1 MVAFNLAV
9 DSAMPTATADNP
21 GPEFPAPSARP
32 RISRRWSRALVIAL
46 SLIGAFAL
54 IRAAIACCEG
64 QFFLIAALELVGCV
78 VCLILA
84 IGLDRVTARLDR
96 AFAASEAQRRRI
108 ESAEARLRDS
118 LARQQDLT
126 QRERALRRE
135 LDHRVR
141 NNLAALLGLVR
152 LYRRSGNP
160 GASITQIES
169 KLHAMREVHEMLAT
183 ADEQDVVLS
192 ELVRRLGALI
202 IGDAAAAAVTIRTP
216 EGAIAAQQAAP
227 LAIIL
232 QELFTN
238 SFKHGALR
246 AGEAL
251 GRVEVAWRPADHGFT
266 LTWREH
272 APLGPAVDA
281 SLPEGLGTSLIR
293 GFARSELQGDC
304 VFTRSASG
312 LSVELRAGV
321 PLILRPAAAFP
332 ASTPSIRPL
341 AGAPLAAARAREE

>member
-1 MVAFNLAV
+1 M
-9 DSAMPTATADNP
+9 SSITADNSAAP
-21 GPEFPAPSARP
+21 PLAPAARP

-46 SLIGAFAL
+46 SLIGVFAL
-54 IRAAIACCEG
+54 VRSAIACCEG

-84 IGLDRVTARLDR
+84 IGLDRINARLDQ
-96 AFAASEAQRRRI
+96 AFAASESQRRRI
-108 ESAEARLRDS
+108 ESAEAQLRDS
-118 LARQQDLT
+118 LHKQEDLT

-183 ADEQDVVLS
+183 ADEQDVMLG

-202 IGDAAAAAVTIRTP
+202 IGDSAAAAVTVRTP
-216 EGAIAAQQAAP
+216 DGAIAAPQAAP

-246 AGEAL
+246 AGEAI
-251 GRVEVAWRPADHGFT
+251 GRVEVSWRPSDSGFT

-272 APLGPAVDA
+272 APLGAAGDA
-281 SLPEGLGTSLIR
+281 PLPEGLGTALIR

-304 VFTRSASG
+304 EFARTADG
-312 LSVELRAGV
+312 LNVELRAGV
-321 PLILRPAAAFP
+321 PLILRPATTFQSSAAAAP
-332 ASTPSIRPL
+332 LRPL
-341 AGAPLAAARAREE
+341 AGAATQVGAVRAREE